1 MPPSPPP
8 GATTRPLSGHRP
20 LLGVSTKMYF
30 SHARTTAF
38 TTTLLKLLT
47 STPQAATV
55 LSTLDA
61 FLIPD
66 FVSLPAVLAAVD
78 TSLTTRGGRVR
89 VGAQDCA
96 ASDFGAFTGEVSPA
110 VLREVGCGMVELGH
124 AERRALFGETDAG
137 VREKVGAVVRNGM
150 VPLVCVGEKEVGGDG
165 RVGDGDGEGGGG
177 NDGGGDGGEG
187 GVRVAAEEVAR
198 QVAAVLEGLD
208 PEAEVILAYEPV
220 WAIGAPEPASAT
232 HVKGVVRRIRE
243 SEVVKGRRG
252 LTRIVYGGAAKPGLW
267 EQLGGEVDGLFLGRF
282 AHQPEQFVKM
292 LYEVAGVPYE
302 GSS

>member
-1 MPPSPPP
+1 MSSTSPPP
-8 GATTRPLSGHRP
+8 EATNPPTHPLSGHRP

-30 SHARTTAF
+30 THARTTAF
-38 TTTLLKLLT
+38 TTTLLTLLT
-47 STPQAATV
+47 STPRAAAV
-55 LSTLDA
+55 LTSIDA

-66 FVSLPAVLAAVD
+66 FISLPAVLAAVNS
-78 TSLTTRGGRVR
+78 SLTTQGECRLL

-96 ASDFGAFTGEVSPA
+96 PADFGPLTGEVSPA
-110 VLREVGCGMVELGH
+110 VLREVGCGLVELGH

-137 VREKVGAVVRNGM
+137 VAEKAGAVVRNGM

-165 RVGDGDGEGGGG
+165 DEEGD
-177 NDGGGDGGEG
+177 GEG
-187 GVRVAAEEVAR
+187 GVRVAAEEVVR
-198 QVAAVLEGLD
+198 QVTAVLEGLD

-232 HVKGVVRRIRE
+232 HVKGVVRRVRE
-243 SEVVKGRRG
+243 SEVVKGRKG
-252 LTRIVYGGAAKPGLW
+252 LTRIVYGGAAQPGLW
-267 EQLGGEVDGLFLGRF
+267 GQLGGEVDGLFLGRF

-292 LYEVAGVPYE
+292 LFEVAGVPYE